1 MADSQPEAP
10 RDALALRRACL
21 APSVVL
27 ASALLLPA
35 FSLHGIPLDVP
46 VIAATAFVTAAAGQW
61 TMREFPRQRAMFA
74 ALMVLAAAAA
84 VSALGGTSTQ
94 YTAVIRILTEAG
106 FLALVVRARS
116 FGDQAAQHRLLDVL
130 YVTATIGAA
139 SLLLQY
145 VHVIH
150 IASTAVVD
158 PESHVLRYGGLMGHP
173 NFASYDML
181 AAVVARFSDTRKL
194 TFRHSVML
202 LLLVAATLLTG
213 SRTALIGAGLAVILA
228 VVIRPGRFSWV
239 LSVAWLVPL
248 AGGTV
253 LARFALLIG
262 GSNGQ
267 GGGDTSWRLDQ
278 WKSALA
284 LPHAPFFVKG
294 IGYNR
299 TEELLANGLAVH
311 SGYVQVLVELG
322 LLGVIGLAAIV
333 LVAAR
338 DARGNKLLW
347 PTVLYMVVVTT
358 TDPGLLYPSIAY
370 IFLLVYGI
378 YSPLLPVDATRP
390 SAPDVSVRQDPVPH
404 RGQRVLHG

>member
-1 MADSQPEAP
+1 MAVSQLEAR
-10 RDALALRRACL
+10 RDPVALRRACL

-35 FSLHGIPLDVP
+35 LSLHGIPLDVP

-61 TMREFPRQRAMFA
+61 TMRESPRQRAMFV
-74 ALMVLAAAAA
+74 ALMVLAAGAG

-116 FGDQAAQHRLLDVL
+116 FGDEAVRHRLLDVL
-130 YVTATIGAA
+130 YVVATIGAA

-150 IASTAVVD
+150 IAATAAFD
-158 PESHVLRYGGLMGHP
+158 PDSGQLRYGGLMGHP
-173 NFASYDML
+173 NFAAYDML

-194 TFRHSVML
+194 TLRHSVML

-213 SRTALIGAGLAVILA
+213 SRTALIGAALAVVLA
-228 VVIRPGRFSWV
+228 VVITPGRFTWV
-239 LSVAWLVPL
+239 LSVSWLIPL
-248 AGGTV
+248 AGATV
-253 LARFALLIG
+253 LARFAVLIS
-262 GSNGQ
+262 GSSQ
-267 GGGDTSWRLDQ
+267 GGISDTGWRVDQ

-284 LPHAPFFVKG
+284 LPHAPFYAIG

-299 TEELLANGLAVH
+299 TEQLLANGLAVH
-311 SGYVQVLVELG
+311 SGYVQALVELG
-322 LLGVIGLAAIV
+322 LIGVIGLAALV

-338 DARGNKLLW
+338 GARGNKLLW
-347 PTVLYMVVVTT
+347 PTLLYMLVVTS
-358 TDPGLLYPSIAY
+358 TDPGLLYPSVAY
-370 IFLLVYGI
+370 IFLLIYGLH
-378 YSPLLPVDATRP
+378 SPLTAGAAHHSTRFVGQGP
-390 SAPDVSVRQDPVPH
+390 TAAH
-404 RGQRVLHG
+404 RGQRVPR